1 MKQLRVVTVRRIQI
15 LERRKVL
22 ELALTIFLMFNMIR
36 VKRSETE
43 PKSLLD
49 GFVIKQISYVNS
61 ASTDGVF
68 FLIKCTS
75 QKKLF

>member
-1 MKQLRVVTVRRIQI
+1 
-15 LERRKVL
+15 
-22 ELALTIFLMFNMIR
+22 MIR

-49 GFVIKQISYVNS
+49 GFVIKEISYVNS

-68 FLIKCTS
+68 LIKCTS
-75 QKKLF
+75 QKELF

>member
-1 MKQLRVVTVRRIQI
+1 
-15 LERRKVL
+15 
-22 ELALTIFLMFNMIR
+22 MFNMIR

-49 GFVIKQISYVNS
+49 GFVIKEISYVNS

-68 FLIKCTS
+68 FDNMHFT
-75 QKKLF
+75 KKIVLVIMLT